1 MYPTSMGYAE
11 VVNHLCLKDKSCLQ
25 ILWFLAGAGHFPK
38 QLCSAT
44 IREYEFLQPPRNLH
58 VQGADCQEPGI
69 MMVAGM
75 PQQRSRLW
83 DPAGWTLEQIIFI
96 RQSRSNACGG
106 ERLCERITQH
116 RDLDRD

>member
-1 MYPTSMGYAE
+1 MYPTSICYAE

-58 VQGADCQEPGI
+58 VQETDCQEPGI
-69 MMVAGM
+69 MMGRGYAAAAVTIAG
-75 PQQRSRLW
+75 PRRLDPRANHLHSSEPEQRLRRR
-83 DPAGWTLEQIIFI
+83 TFV
-96 RQSRSNACGG
+96 
-106 ERLCERITQH
+106 
-116 RDLDRD
+116 